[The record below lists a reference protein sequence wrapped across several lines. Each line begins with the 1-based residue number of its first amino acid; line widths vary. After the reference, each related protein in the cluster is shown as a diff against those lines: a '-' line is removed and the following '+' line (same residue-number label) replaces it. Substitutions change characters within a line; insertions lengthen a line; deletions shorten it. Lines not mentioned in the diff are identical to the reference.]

1 MPLVIGVPAAGSV
14 LFTVRSPVSPSNFMS
29 QPSLSSRSLAQATR
43 KSRLVRSGTA
53 NVDAL
58 GLGELDGPAELG
70 DGLVEVGGGVVT
82 DGPDVTGGGVSDV
95 ESAASRFWSDT

>member
-1 MPLVIGVPAAGSV
+1 M
-14 LFTVRSPVSPSNFMS
+14 
-29 QPSLSSRSLAQATR
+29 
-43 KSRLVRSGTA
+43 
-53 NVDAL
+53 
-58 GLGELDGPAELG
+58 ELG